1 MQTSV
6 SLTSPMQE
14 TFRVL
19 GLRSNLASVEVLGQA
34 LGSPFEQIRLA
45 ALQTLINRG
54 GESEMSVILERID
67 QCNEAELPLL
77 VNQVSLLRS
86 PIEAGLADRDPL
98 KRQRSLCAIAKLHIA
113 PQFHHLVQAAQSPE
127 DTQQTVAAELILGLA
142 TDFGKEVRHGKRRV
156 DDANREQLLSDLW
169 QSILQFN
176 DHRILL
182 VIDAWLCALHWND
195 RPFKEL
201 FKESHTNPIYHVV
214 LRQLKN
220 SHRSQITELLAG
232 VLWSHGPVAGAVTA
246 LGERTEQA
254 VAIQLAELV
263 LAFGVTPNVTKNLR
277 TKVPFRCLGLFNFS
291 DNANSIRHRCALI
304 QLYSALDI
312 SPDKI
317 LHSIIQLLE
326 TKNPAVDLP
335 CSNGLRGMR
344 SLKTEIVVMVLSDCF
359 ETPGMEQ
366 YEPPP
371 WKSSLRSSLERLI
384 ELYPH
389 QAPVV
394 RSSIQFV
401 FSDFRCE
408 ELIKHLDNWPESH
421 LNAYAKIV
429 RIAEVGFVE
438 FIERD
443 AKSQSAVKRI
453 RAINAVR
460 FLGMDNGLIDVTLE
474 ALEDKNEKVR
484 VEAIYAIAS
493 GNNWRGAIDI
503 IRPLLGDAEQS
514 VKTAADFALS
524 RLES

>member
-6 SLTSPMQE
+6 SLTSQLRE

-34 LGSPFEQIRLA
+34 LGSPLEQIRLE
-45 ALQTLINRG
+45 ALQTLIQRS
-54 GESEMSVILERID
+54 GEAEMSVILERID

-77 VNQVSLLRS
+77 ANQVSLLS
-86 PIEAGLADRDPL
+86 APIEAGLADRDPL

-113 PQFHHLVQAAQSPE
+113 SQFHHLIQAAQSLE
-127 DTQQTVAAELILGLA
+127 DSQQIVAAELILGLA
-142 TDFGKEVRHGKRRV
+142 TLLGTEVRHGKRRA
-156 DDANREQLLSDLW
+156 DDARRVQLLSDLW

-182 VIDAWLCALHWND
+182 VVDAWLCALHWND
-195 RPFKEL
+195 RAFKEL
-201 FKESHTNPIYHVV
+201 FKETHTNPIYKVA

-220 SHRSQITELLAG
+220 SHRSQIVELLAG
-232 VLWSHGPVAGAVTA
+232 VLWSQGPAPGAVST
-246 LGERTEQA
+246 LGERTEHA
-254 VAIQLAELV
+254 VSIQLAELV
-263 LAFGVTPNVTKNLR
+263 LTFGVTPHVTKNLGM
-277 TKVPFRCLGLFNFS
+277 KIPIHCLEHYDFS

-304 QLYSALDI
+304 QLYSNLDA

-317 LHSIIQLLE
+317 LQNIIHLLE
-326 TKNPAVDLP
+326 TKNPAVDLS
-335 CSNGLRGMR
+335 CSNALRSIR

-359 ETPGMEQ
+359 ETPGMDPH
-366 YEPPP
+366 EPPP
-371 WKSSLRSSLERLI
+371 WKSSLRSSLEHLI

-408 ELIKHLDNWPESH
+408 ELIKHIDDWPESH
-421 LNAYAKIV
+421 LIAYAKIV
-429 RIAEVGFVE
+429 RIAEAGFVE

-443 AKSQSAVKRI
+443 AKSQSAVKRS

-460 FLGMDNGLIDVTLE
+460 FLGMDNGLTDVTLE

-493 GNNWRGAIDI
+493 GNNWQGAIDI
-503 IRPLLGDAEQS
+503 LRPLSNDAEQS

>member
-6 SLTSPMQE
+6 SLTSPLRE

-34 LGSPFEQIRLA
+34 LGSPFEQIRLG
-45 ALQTLINRG
+45 ALQTLIHRG
-54 GESEMSVILERID
+54 GEAEMSVILERID

-77 VNQVSLLRS
+77 ANQVSLLS
-86 PIEAGLADRDPL
+86 APIEAGLADRDPI
-98 KRQRSLCAIAKLHIA
+98 KRQRSLCAIAKLNIA
-113 PQFHHLVQAAQSPE
+113 SQFHHLVQAAQSP
-127 DTQQTVAAELILGLA
+127 DDSQQIVSAELILGLA
-142 TDFGKEVRHGKRRV
+142 TVFGTEVRHGRRRA

-182 VIDAWLCALHWND
+182 IVDAWLCALHWND
-195 RPFKEL
+195 RAFKEL
-201 FKESHTNPIYHVV
+201 FKETHTNPIYKVI

-220 SHRSQITELLAG
+220 SQRSQIIELLTG
-232 VLWSHGPVAGAVTA
+232 VLWSQGPAPGSVTA

-254 VAIQLAELV
+254 IAIQLAELV
-263 LAFGVTPNVTKNLR
+263 LAFGVTPHVTKNLGM
-277 TKVPFRCLGLFNFS
+277 KIPIHCLESYDFS
-291 DNANSIRHRCALI
+291 DVANSIRHRCALI
-304 QLYSALDI
+304 QLYSVLDT

-317 LHSIIQLLE
+317 LGSIVHLLE

-335 CSNGLRGMR
+335 CSNALRCMR
-344 SLKTEIVVMVLSDCF
+344 PLKTEIVVMVLSDCF
-359 ETPGMEQ
+359 ETPGMDPH
-366 YEPPP
+366 EPPP
-371 WKSSLRSSLERLI
+371 WKSSLRASLEQLF

-394 RSSIQFV
+394 RRSIQFR

-408 ELIKHLDNWPESH
+408 ELIKHLDDWPESH
-421 LNAYAKIV
+421 LNAYAKVV
-429 RIAEVGFVE
+429 RIAEPGFVE

-443 AKSQSAVKRI
+443 FKSQSAVKRS

-460 FLGMDNGLIDVTLE
+460 FLGMDNGLTEVTLK

-484 VEAIYAIAS
+484 VEAIYTIAA
-493 GNNWRGAIDI
+493 GNNRQVAIEI
-503 IRPLLGDAEQS
+503 LHPLLSDAEQS
-514 VKTAADFALS
+514 VKTAVNFALS

>member
-6 SLTSPMQE
+6 SLTSPLRE
-14 TFRVL
+14 TFRIL

-34 LGSPFEQIRLA
+34 LGSPFEQIRVG
-45 ALQTLINRG
+45 ALQTLIHRG
-54 GESEMSVILERID
+54 GEAEMSVILDRID
-67 QCNEAELPLL
+67 KCNEAELPLL
-77 VNQVSLLRS
+77 ANQVSLLHA
-86 PIEAGLADRDPL
+86 PIEAGLAERDPH
-98 KRQRSLCAIAKLHIA
+98 KRQRSLCAIAKLQIA
-113 PQFHHLVQAAQSPE
+113 SHFHHLVQAAQSPE
-127 DTQQTVAAELILGLA
+127 DTQQIVAVELILGLA
-142 TDFGKEVRHGKRRV
+142 TLYGKEVRHGKRRA
-156 DDANREQLLSDLW
+156 DDPNREQLLSDLW

-176 DHRILL
+176 DHRIVL
-182 VIDAWLCALHWND
+182 VVDAWLCALHWND
-195 RPFKEL
+195 RAFKEL
-201 FKESHTNPIYHVV
+201 FKETHTNPIYKVV

-220 SHRSQITELLAG
+220 SQRSHIVELMAG
-232 VLWSHGPVAGAVTA
+232 VLWSQGPAPGAVSA
-246 LGERTEQA
+246 LGVRTELA

-263 LAFGVTPNVTKNLR
+263 LTFGITPHVTKNLGMNI
-277 TKVPFRCLGLFNFS
+277 PIRCLEHYEFS
-291 DNANSIRHRCALI
+291 NNVNSIRHRCALI
-304 QLYSALDI
+304 QLYSVLDT

-317 LHSIIQLLE
+317 LQSIIHLLE

-335 CSNGLRGMR
+335 CSNALRCIR

-359 ETPGMEQ
+359 ETPGMEPAA
-366 YEPPP
+366 PPP
-371 WKSSLRSSLERLI
+371 WKSSLRTSLEQLI

-394 RSSIQFV
+394 RSSIQYA

-408 ELIKHLDNWPESH
+408 ELIKHLDDWPESH

-429 RIAEVGFVE
+429 RIAEVRFVE
-438 FIERD
+438 FIERE
-443 AKSQSAVKRI
+443 AKSQSAVKRS

-460 FLGMDNGLIDVTLE
+460 FLGMDNGLIDVSME

-503 IRPLLGDAEQS
+503 LRPLLGDAEKS
-514 VKTAADFALS
+514 VKTATDFALS